1 MLQFKAPWP
10 TSVVDNLYKFSI
22 NERQHEALEQ
32 LASQHPEAVYYVF
45 PLYSQWIK
53 ADRHAS
59 DLAQDTWLVPVSS
72 LPLSLLT
79 SLSTPASG
87 RHRVKLE
94 RNNLQVNVTAYSPEV
109 VGEAINA
116 REYFVERSAGQS
128 LDTRPS
134 GVPSS
139 LLREWVGMWDKKSF
153 ALRFRGLN
161 ALYVPQ
167 RQG

>member
-1 MLQFKAPWP
+1 MAWIDSSLGTPKRNRRAYSERRIRLLVDALFKAPWP
-10 TSVVDNLYKFSI
+10 TSLVDDLYKFSI

-32 LASQHPEAVYYVF
+32 VASQHPEAGYYVL

-87 RHRVKLE
+87 RHRVELE
-94 RNNLQVNVTAYSPEV
+94 RNDLQVNVTVYSPEV
-109 VGEAINA
+109 VGEAFNA
-116 REYFVERSAGQS
+116 REYFVE
-128 LDTRPS
+128 
-134 GVPSS
+134 
-139 LLREWVGMWDKKSF
+139 
-153 ALRFRGLN
+153 
-161 ALYVPQ
+161 
-167 RQG
+167 